1 MSTICAMVQTSTGM
15 SVKAI
20 SKALSRV
27 TADIWVYGNQD
38 KLQQIYGRPVLEQ
51 PTPKELVSVL
61 AVYCQALE
69 NSSHSGAILSPIPA
83 S

>member
-1 MSTICAMVQTSTGM
+1 MSTICAMVQASSGM

-27 TADIWVYGNQD
+27 AADIWEYGNRD

-61 AVYCQALE
+61 AVYCQSLE
-69 NSSHSGAILSPIPA
+69 SPSHAMSILSPSPV

>member
-27 TADIWVYGNQD
+27 TADIWDYGNRD

-61 AVYCQALE
+61 AVYCQAPE
-69 NSSHSGAILSPIPA
+69 TRSHTISILSPSPV

>member
-1 MSTICAMVQTSTGM
+1 MSAICAMVQASTGM

-27 TADIWVYGNQD
+27 TADIWEYGNRD
-38 KLQQIYGRPVLEQ
+38 KLQQIYSRPVLEQ

-69 NSSHSGAILSPIPA
+69 SHPHGVSIPSPSPV

>member
-1 MSTICAMVQTSTGM
+1 MSTICAMVQASTGM

-27 TADIWVYGNQD
+27 TADIWVYGNRD

-69 NSSHSGAILSPIPA
+69 NSSHAASILSLSPV

>member
-15 SVKAI
+15 SVNAI

-27 TADIWVYGNQD
+27 TADIWEYGNRD
-38 KLQQIYGRPVLEQ
+38 RLQQIYGRPVLEQ

-69 NSSHSGAILSPIPA
+69 SRSHAAPILSPIPV

>member
-1 MSTICAMVQTSTGM
+1 MSTICTMVQTSSGM

-27 TADIWVYGNQD
+27 TADIWDYGNRD

-69 NSSHSGAILSPIPA
+69 SRPHAVPILSPIPV

>member
-1 MSTICAMVQTSTGM
+1 MSTICAMVQTSSGM

-27 TADIWVYGNQD
+27 TADIWEYGNRD
-38 KLQQIYGRPVLEQ
+38 KLCQIYGRPVLEQ

-61 AVYCQALE
+61 SVYCQALE
-69 NSSHSGAILSPIPA
+69 NSSHAASILSLSPV

>member
-1 MSTICAMVQTSTGM
+1 MNTICAMVQTSTGM

-27 TADIWVYGNQD
+27 TADIWVYGNRD

-51 PTPKELVSVL
+51 PTPKELVFVL
-61 AVYCQALE
+61 AMYCQALE
-69 NSSHSGAILSPIPA
+69 NSSHTRSILSLSPV